1 MARRIYNMVLVKKNQ
16 HATENMG
23 CGVMTK
29 GHEDAP
35 ANTHTHPNRK
45 RKKLYGEIVTML
57 LLI

>member
-1 MARRIYNMVLVKKNQ
+1 M
-16 HATENMG
+16 TE
-23 CGVMTK
+23 